1 MAASAT
7 NEPLVNAERQDL
19 AVPLPSSW
27 DLAALRALPV
37 TLYGNKISPPCC
49 KLRFLLQYF
58 DVPFSSQEG
67 KKPNSEYKKI
77 PVLDIGDRQINDSY
91 IIVKTLAP
99 ILQGRELTPRELK
112 IEEILTF
119 EIMIALE
126 RDCASSTRSLCG
138 CGSLLGGLKGFALSS
153 MAPAIAVCVAP
164 RIGKDKNLQEVGAY
178 GDYLKMELGSSPF
191 FGGAEPGIT
200 DASIYGVLLPFEAV
214 GAECVTS
221 LMGASP
227 NPLRAW
233 YDRMAEKARGTN
245 IF

>member
-1 MAASAT
+1 MAAAET
-7 NEPLVNAERQDL
+7 NEPPANEERQDL

-138 CGSLLGGLKGFALSS
+138 CGSLLGGFKGIVLSC
-153 MAPAIAVCVAP
+153 MAPCIASC
-164 RIGKDKNLQEVGAY
+164 IGPKMGRDRNLREVGAY
-178 GDYLKMELGSSPF
+178 GESLKMELGDNPF
-191 FGGAEPGIT
+191 FGGTEPCVT
-200 DASIYGVLLPFEAV
+200 DVSIYGVLLPFEVA
-214 GAECVTS
+214 GAACVTS
-221 LMGASP
+221 LVGVSP
-227 NPLRAW
+227 DPLRAW